1 MTNTDIVIDRAT
13 SSDIDFI
20 ANTIVEAEKSGT
32 DNFGLA
38 NVFGIDE
45 ETMRGYIAEMLDEE
59 IDGCEFSLSSFL
71 VARHQ
76 GKPVASFAGW
86 VEGYNEDSQPSSML
100 KSNLLS
106 YTLPQECVLRSQTVA
121 DVVRSLQIA
130 REKGTYQ
137 LEYSYT
143 LPEYRGQGIMKDI
156 INAHIAECQQ
166 NTSSIQDGGIKKM
179 QVHVFAN
186 NPAAIRTY
194 ESCGFKIV
202 KRIHSE
208 EENVTQYFPDHTL
221 LLMEMNI

>member
-1 MTNTDIVIDRAT
+1 MANTDIVIDRAT

-32 DNFGLA
+32 NNFGLA

-71 VARHQ
+71 VARDK
-76 GKPVASFAGW
+76 GKPVAAFAGW
-86 VEGYNEDSQPSSML
+86 VEGYNEDNMPSSML

-106 YTLPQECVLRSQTVA
+106 YTLPQECVLRSQKVA

-156 INAHIAECQQ
+156 IKAHVAECQQ
-166 NTSSIQDGGIKKM
+166 DTSSTQDGGVKKI

-186 NPAAIRTY
+186 NLAAIRTY
-194 ESCGFKIV
+194 ESCGFQII

-208 EENVTQYFPDHTL
+208 EEHVKQYFPDNTL
-221 LLMEMNI
+221 LLMEMTI